1 MLEVVDLETA
11 THDFLF
17 CSCTERS
24 NNPLTQQARPSMSQ
38 KINSKNLSY
47 NSSLPP
53 FLAALRAQSS
63 SASGPDPILS
73 AQRRGAKKRSSS
85 EEAEDA
91 PLIVDEEGNAVDDLK
106 VNKDGTV
113 EEIPNGSSNDGTKD
127 GDAETAQSKTNK
139 SEPETAKA
147 SIGGR
152 KRKVGKVIGENAEN
166 SEPETSA
173 ADKKNEPVKKDQKDA
188 EQQAT
193 NRKPKKK
200 AKKIKLSF
208 DEEEG

>member
-1 MLEVVDLETA
+1 
-11 THDFLF
+11 
-17 CSCTERS
+17 
-24 NNPLTQQARPSMSQ
+24 MSQ

-53 FLAALRAQSS
+53 FLAALRAQTSG
-63 SASGPDPILS
+63 ASGPDPILS

-91 PLIVDEEGNAVDDLK
+91 PLVVDEEGNAVDDLK
-106 VNKDGTV
+106 
-113 EEIPNGSSNDGTKD
+113 
-127 GDAETAQSKTNK
+127 TAQSKTNK
-139 SEPETAKA
+139 SDLETAKA

-173 ADKKNEPVKKDQKDA
+173 ADKKSEPVKKDQKDA